1 MASTGT
7 TLLYDTFRNRV
18 QIASFNWSAINATPE
33 FGFGRWK
40 PYWGGGTGFTV
51 WGISTLGTT
60 TSYLYGL
67 STGGSQFPI
76 GISIGKLTNYDVEW
90 SANGQWGGN
99 PSIYPNLFL
108 RLPSAGLC
116 TSAGVAIK
124 VRMTINQGSIQLI
137 ETDATS
143 NSDYDQQSIPNLT
156 IPINPIYNGIYT
168 TPHNFKI
175 SVKGRQIDVYMGLA
189 GVTPTY
195 RGTFYSVA
203 NLNNPIPFTFT
214 NALNSLG
221 SITYPYCTINSV
233 KITSNADIDYSPIFY
248 DSFNRPA
255 TTGITVG
262 SPSFGGPY
270 SSVGTNA
277 GISFITV
284 ASGISLARLYS
295 SNDISGFSSSIFKD
309 IFPNTNN
316 FRFEFDENFA
326 PVAGT
331 TGRAFIPYF
340 RYNTTDSSYLWLDL
354 RTTGVSLNWT
364 IGGVTTTIASG
375 ATTHSAGVTYRYAVQ
390 VKNDQIDIIS
400 QSTVTTTGITIISQ
414 TGVTYNNAA
423 AQNQIGFN
431 YYKGS
436 AEASAYNT
444 YLNNF
449 VIFDLGSQSTVLGEF
464 QAQDDIQFKTFSQI
478 DRDSQN
484 TADIIYQKDI
494 VKIAIDGTTTTDV
507 QFKGFSTAT
516 KNDVISPTDITT
528 IENSLLFDG
537 NGDYVNTGV
546 TTIAGVGL
554 FATSTSVWS
563 IEFWFNSTAFAATGS
578 ADYLINRSAGPNS
591 SRTFQI
597 RVNDTGNIISFVRG
611 SSTTLATSTTAPL
624 DSWNH
629 LALTWNGTNAY
640 AYLNGGATIAVSVG
654 TAAEQTSE
662 FIVFGGDNNSNV
674 VSYNGYLSD
683 IRIWNTARTQTQIQ
697 TNRSQ
702 RIYGQSG
709 LIGYWKLNEATGS
722 TIAYDSLGNINAPVT
737 GAGFTQNSVFIIA
750 PNSLVKAITKP
761 QQDGITTTDVQFKSL
776 SKSLTADGITTTDI
790 TSKLLA
796 KSLSD
801 SQGSTD
807 SQIVKRFAI
816 IPSDEVITV
825 SGIIRGK
832 AFSDTVYSLDGPYE
846 RYSNYA
852 IGYVFGS
859 SLPIKIQQQIIQ
871 KLEISSRIITNKR
884 NQ

>member
-1 MASTGT
+1 
-7 TLLYDTFRNRV
+7 
-18 QIASFNWSAINATPE
+18 
-33 FGFGRWK
+33 
-40 PYWGGGTGFTV
+40 
-51 WGISTLGTT
+51 
-60 TSYLYGL
+60 
-67 STGGSQFPI
+67 
-76 GISIGKLTNYDVEW
+76 
-90 SANGQWGGN
+90 
-99 PSIYPNLFL
+99 
-108 RLPSAGLC
+108 
-116 TSAGVAIK
+116 
-124 VRMTINQGSIQLI
+124 
-137 ETDATS
+137 
-143 NSDYDQQSIPNLT
+143 
-156 IPINPIYNGIYT
+156 
-168 TPHNFKI
+168 
-175 SVKGRQIDVYMGLA
+175 
-189 GVTPTY
+189 
-195 RGTFYSVA
+195 
-203 NLNNPIPFTFT
+203 
-214 NALNSLG
+214 
-221 SITYPYCTINSV
+221 
-233 KITSNADIDYSPIFY
+233 
-248 DSFNRPA
+248 
-255 TTGITVG
+255 
-262 SPSFGGPY
+262 
-270 SSVGTNA
+270 
-277 GISFITV
+277 
-284 ASGISLARLYS
+284 
-295 SNDISGFSSSIFKD
+295 
-309 IFPNTNN
+309 
-316 FRFEFDENFA
+316 
-326 PVAGT
+326 
-331 TGRAFIPYF
+331 
-340 RYNTTDSSYLWLDL
+340 
-354 RTTGVSLNWT
+354 
-364 IGGVTTTIASG
+364 VTTTIASG